1 MKENKLLRF
10 MFVDAQGAW
19 RQMAKNTALP
29 KNIFVLFDYDLEYS
43 FKQTRVNHKI
53 NLQLEKVKLRV
64 VAKNKSC

>member
-1 MKENKLLRF
+1 MHRALATDGEK
-10 MFVDAQGAW
+10 
-19 RQMAKNTALP
+19 TALP
-29 KNIFVLFDYDLEYS
+29 KNIFRVLFDYDLEYS